1 MRKLTCKNG
10 NIVYVGT
17 QEEVRTIHHA
27 MYRAWLKDKIQI
39 TPTGYF
45 TYERI
50 RIEGFNLIQGILL
63 DKREGY
69 FDPISFDEFV
79 NVMLDVLLSEGGVIR
94 INGEVKS
101 RELVQSQLVKLEY
114 ADVEYVL
121 MQFKQQKERIKK
133 KSQYILSMLYQ
144 SRLER
149 NAHYTNWVQ
158 SNE

>member
-10 NIVYVGT
+10 NIVYVET

-50 RIEGFNLIQGILL
+50 RSEGFNLIQGILL

-69 FDPISFDEFV
+69 FDPMSFDEIMEMF
-79 NVMLDVLLSEGGVIR
+79 
-94 INGEVKS
+94 INGKF
-101 RELVQSQLVKLEY
+101 RTY
-114 ADVEYVL
+114 
-121 MQFKQQKERIKK
+121 
-133 KSQYILSMLYQ
+133 
-144 SRLER
+144 
-149 NAHYTNWVQ
+149 
-158 SNE
+158 

>member
-69 FDPISFDEFV
+69 FDPIEQNESAQISDMDKKYLKDLKHQWNELFIETV
-79 NVMLDVLLSEGGVIR
+79 KVKTQYELLI
-94 INGEVKS
+94 
-101 RELVQSQLVKLEY
+101 QDVKL
-114 ADVEYVL
+114 
-121 MQFKQQKERIKK
+121 MKEITLAINKGDTWKYKLARW
-133 KSQYILSMLYQ
+133 LV
-144 SRLER
+144 R
-149 NAHYTNWVQ
+149 
-158 SNE
+158 